1 MPISLGQ
8 AASEH
13 KGPEAASGQ
22 GCARETPGTLC
33 LLCPVWRPGCLMS
46 WQERSKWKKSPVRQE
61 PQLCRVTVSIGDKR
75 VWQVPCE
82 RHSCS
87 GRGSPTPPPQL
98 SVFTTLSL
106 SHPARNMALWQCL
119 QTSLSKVGV
128 CKGWCQR
135 HSMIDPGVQLNYPQ
149 PIPAA
154 ATLPLYTVSFLKD
167 NRLRNF
173 GLMQSKP
180 RDLIL
185 SVMLS

>member
-1 MPISLGQ
+1 M
-8 AASEH
+8 
-13 KGPEAASGQ
+13 
-22 GCARETPGTLC
+22 
-33 LLCPVWRPGCLMS
+33 
-46 WQERSKWKKSPVRQE
+46 RQE
-61 PQLCRVTVSIGDKR
+61 PQLCRVTVPIGDKR
-75 VWQVPCE
+75 VWHVPCE
-82 RHSCS
+82 SHSCS

-98 SVFTTLSL
+98 LICSNSSGLTALSL

-135 HSMIDPGVQLNYPQ
+135 HSMVDPGVQLNYPHPH

-154 ATLPLYTVSFLKD
+154 ATPPRYTVSFLKD
-167 NRLRNF
+167 TRLRNW

-180 RDLIL
+180 RDLIP